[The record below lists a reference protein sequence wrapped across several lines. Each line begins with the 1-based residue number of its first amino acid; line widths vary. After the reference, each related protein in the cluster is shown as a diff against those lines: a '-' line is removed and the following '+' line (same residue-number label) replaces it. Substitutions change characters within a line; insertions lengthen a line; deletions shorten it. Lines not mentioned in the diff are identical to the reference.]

1 MKKFLV
7 LFGTSFIC
15 LMFGFMYSCEGPA
28 GPAGPQGLT
37 GDQGAQ
43 GVQGIQGLTGAE
55 GTAGCIVCHTDSTYV
70 FARQTQA
77 GNSVHLTGG
86 NFERNGND
94 CAPCHT
100 HEGFIETQAT
110 GADTTLA
117 DISNP
122 SPVNCR
128 TCHQIHETFTIA
140 DFALT
145 TTAAVTPRVGG
156 AKGTIDIGKGNLC
169 VNCHQARVSYLVD
182 YPVTLTST
190 DSITLGSSSKRF
202 GPHHGGQGNMFAG
215 VGGFDLTGSVSYV
228 NSSHTTMITDAC
240 ITCHMAEPY
249 GAQAGGHT
257 FNVTYLYHGSTEFNF
272 AGCTACHTDEDA
284 LETKIEDTEA
294 EIETL
299 LSDVETLLDT
309 EGVLDADGYVVT
321 GVKLHPDALRAF
333 WNYKLIEEDRSNGAH
348 NFKYAK
354 ALLTNSKEALEA
366 L

>member
-7 LFGTSFIC
+7 LFGASFIC
-15 LMFGFMYSCEGPA
+15 LMFGFIYSCEGPM
-28 GPAGPQGLT
+28 GPAGPQGEQ
-37 GDQGAQ
+37 GEIGAQ
-43 GVQGIQGLTGAE
+43 GTQGIQGLTGAE
-55 GTAGCIVCHTDSTYV
+55 GTAGCITCHTDSTYV
-70 FARQTQA
+70 FSRQIQA
-77 GNSVHLTGG
+77 SNSIHKTGG
-86 NFERNGND
+86 NFERNAND

-100 HEGFIETQAT
+100 HEGFVETQAT

-145 TTAAVTPRVGG
+145 TTSSVTARVFGS
-156 AKGTIDIGKGNLC
+156 TIDIGKGNLC
-169 VNCHQARVSYLVD
+169 VNCHQNRGSYLVD

-190 DSITLGSSSKRF
+190 DSIALGSTSKRF
-202 GPHHGGQGNMFAG
+202 GPHHGGQGSMFAG
-215 VGGFDLTGSVSYV
+215 VGGFDLTGSVSYA
-228 NSSHTTMITDAC
+228 NSSHTTMITNAC
-240 ITCHMAEPY
+240 VTCHMAEAF
-249 GAQAGGHT
+249 GGQAGGHT
-257 FNVTYLYHGSTEFNF
+257 FNITYLYHGGTEYNF
-272 AGCTACHTDEDA
+272 AGCTACHSDEEA

-294 EIETL
+294 VIETL
-299 LSDVETLLDT
+299 LADIKTLLEM
-309 EGVLDADGYVVT
+309 EGVLVAGYAAT
-321 GVKLHPDALRAF
+321 GVKLHPDALRAY
-333 WNYKLIEEDRSNGAH
+333 WNYKFVEEDRSNGAH